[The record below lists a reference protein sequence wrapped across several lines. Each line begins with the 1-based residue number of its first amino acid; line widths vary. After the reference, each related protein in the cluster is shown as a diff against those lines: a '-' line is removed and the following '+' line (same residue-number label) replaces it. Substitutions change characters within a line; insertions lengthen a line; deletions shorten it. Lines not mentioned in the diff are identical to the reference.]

1 MYKIYVD
8 KGFVNKDKIWKK
20 AGENADVELVIYDGF
35 SNLILKLDAEDKNI
49 VYLYDYDTNNDCYEK
64 ARVIKGKF
72 QNCVINIVEN
82 GVEVNTKH
90 LNRIGVNAML
100 KANNTKAIVEN
111 IDQSKH
117 LVETY
122 LNDQY
127 VHVEDNDLKFKN
139 ISVVSVVGCSGGVGK
154 TTVATNLAASFAEF
168 GLKTCIVDLSLQF
181 GDVGLFT
188 NIKPTFTIY
197 DLLVNNGD
205 FNPNMNLFIEH
216 VNPNLFV
223 LPAPVLPE
231 QADYITRSM
240 LPKLIKNLSVFFDVV
255 VFDTPSI
262 INDLCLELFQ
272 LSHQIVM
279 VTTKDLG
286 SLKNTKLAHDILT
299 KLRVDEK
306 IKLVLNKYDSP
317 KFVVEDEAVKKMLGI
332 DIISSIPHT
341 NTVTG
346 NAINMGVP
354 FIYSYPRE
362 PISDAV
368 RDLMSKVRYNCIVG
382 DSKIEKK

>member
-1 MYKIYVD
+1 MFKIYVD
-8 KGFVNKDKIWKK
+8 KGFVNKDKVWKK
-20 AGENADVELVIYDGF
+20 TGENDDCELIVYDGF
-35 SNLILKLDAEDKNI
+35 SDLIMKLNVEDKNVI
-49 VYLYDYDTNNDCYEK
+49 YLYDYNNNNDCYEK
-64 ARVIKGKF
+64 ARVLKGKF
-72 QNCVINIVEN
+72 PNCAINIVAN
-82 GVEVNTKH
+82 GSMVNTKH
-90 LNRIGVNAML
+90 LNRIGVNAYI
-100 KANNTKAIVEN
+100 KANNTKEIIDN
-111 IDQSKH
+111 IEQSKR
-117 LVETY
+117 LVDTY

-127 VHVEDNDLKFKN
+127 VHIDDSELKYKDIN
-139 ISVVSVVGCSGGVGK
+139 VVTVIGASGGVGK
-154 TTVATNLAASFAEF
+154 TTIATNLAASFAEF
-168 GLKTCIVDLSLQF
+168 GLKTCLVDLSLQF

-197 DLLVNNGD
+197 DLVVNNVD

-240 LPKLIKNLSVFFDVV
+240 IAKLIKNLSVYFDVV

-262 INDLCLELFQ
+262 VNDLCLELYQ
-272 LSHQIVM
+272 LSHQIVL

-286 SLKNTKLAHDILT
+286 SIKNSKLAIDILT

-306 IKLVLNKYDSP
+306 IKLVLNKHDSP
-317 KFVVEDEAVKKMLGI
+317 KFVVEDEAVKRMLGV
-332 DIISSIPHT
+332 DIISAVPHT
-341 NTVTG
+341 NTITG

-362 PISDAV
+362 AISDSI
-368 RDLMSKVRYNCIVG
+368 RELMSKVRYNCIVG
-382 DSKIEKK
+382 DTKIEKK